1 MSLSA
6 LFLIIFFV
14 SLGYPFMAVEK
25 EKYKPS
31 IQVSVVICVISLM
44 AFSLADY
51 KESQAELSAVIKQI
65 EINGLIGP
73 QYK

>member
-1 MSLSA
+1 MSMSA
-6 LFLIIFFV
+6 LFLIIFCV
-14 SLGYPFMAVEK
+14 SFGYPFMAVEK
-25 EKYKPS
+25 GKYKPS
-31 IQVSVVICVISLM
+31 IQVAVVICIISLI
-44 AFSLADY
+44 ALSWIDY

>member
-1 MSLSA
+1 MSA
-6 LFLIIFFV
+6 LFLIIFCV
-14 SLGYPFMAVEK
+14 SLGYIFMAAE

-31 IQVSVVICVISLM
+31 IQIAVVICVISLVALSM
-44 AFSLADY
+44 ADY
-51 KESQAELSAVIKQI
+51 KESQVKLSAAIKQI